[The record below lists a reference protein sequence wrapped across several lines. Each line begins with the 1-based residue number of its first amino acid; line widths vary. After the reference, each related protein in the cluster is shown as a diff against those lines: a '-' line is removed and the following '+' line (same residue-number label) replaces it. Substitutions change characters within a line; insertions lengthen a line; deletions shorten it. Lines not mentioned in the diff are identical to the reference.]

1 MNNQYTDRELADA
14 LTFLQGQTGFGNNLP
29 RSPGQPQGPYA
40 SVPAPAHPSNPAP
53 PNPETA
59 ELDVLTNMVQTIE
72 SNLRPEG
79 VETLWLMLGQLVFR
93 RQRVNRY
100 ELLKGS
106 GFYTLAFCMPWLAIK
121 AVGFPKAI
129 AGTAFIASSQLIFPI
144 VAIGFVTTL
153 LIVYRKPLM
162 LIAMCEIIVGFITSL
177 IIFSLL

>member
-1 MNNQYTDRELADA
+1 LE
-14 LTFLQGQTGFGNNLP
+14 
-29 RSPGQPQGPYA
+29 
-40 SVPAPAHPSNPAP
+40 
-53 PNPETA
+53 
-59 ELDVLTNMVQTIE
+59 VLTNMVQTIE

-129 AGTAFIASSQLIFPI
+129 AGTAFIAASPLILPI
-144 VAIGFVTTL
+144 VAVGLIGALL
-153 LIVYRKPLM
+153 LIYRKPLM
-162 LIAMCEIIVGFITSL
+162 LISMCEIIVGFITSL